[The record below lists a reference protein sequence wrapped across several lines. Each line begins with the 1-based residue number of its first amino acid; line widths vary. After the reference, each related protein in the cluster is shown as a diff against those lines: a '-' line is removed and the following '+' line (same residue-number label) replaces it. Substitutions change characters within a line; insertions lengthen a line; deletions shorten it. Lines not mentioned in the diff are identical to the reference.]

1 MSLAHFASAQ
11 SSATL
16 KRWLGLRPE
25 MSHSSVCG
33 SPPCEPARHCKK
45 FQFLADGDQQVSSVE
60 RGSRSTGVYRYH
72 LPGTSIPPF
81 VRFMLCNVSLGL
93 FKDSLCVRVSMHD
106 HNLRQSHHPL
116 HMAMS
121 MLVFPTCI
129 GCLRSERI
137 TNLTGK
143 GQGFALLLYFHLL
156 DCPCNN
162 ILWTTTQQN
171 QKAHHSRL

>member
-93 FKDSLCVRVSMHD
+93 LQRFALCEGLDARPQSPAVAPPSSHGHVNVSIPYMYRVSTQRTD
-106 HNLRQSHHPL
+106 HQPDRQGPRVCF
-116 HMAMS
+116 AF
-121 MLVFPTCI
+121 VF
-129 GCLRSERI
+129 SS
-137 TNLTGK
+137 
-143 GQGFALLLYFHLL
+143 A
-156 DCPCNN
+156 
-162 ILWTTTQQN
+162 
-171 QKAHHSRL
+171 RLPMQ